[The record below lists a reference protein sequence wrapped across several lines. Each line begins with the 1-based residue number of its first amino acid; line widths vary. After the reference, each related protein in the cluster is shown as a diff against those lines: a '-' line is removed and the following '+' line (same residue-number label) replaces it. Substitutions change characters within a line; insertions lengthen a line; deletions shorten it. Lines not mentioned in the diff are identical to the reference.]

1 MITLKSRSLLAI
13 IALILCLPAFE
24 IIFNGLGIPLT
35 LLGKSIITF
44 VVIIIATAWYR
55 IQIVEPMT
63 QCIEQ
68 LSSSEGDAVDFSV
81 RIDLHNINKEYLP
94 LFTMIN
100 NRLSN
105 TESTVRDIHSGISR
119 LSPMSKELAET
130 YGSMNQNTVMQAHH
144 GKVLSNS
151 INDMLA
157 ATENIDHDIKHINE
171 NISEMTTDI
180 KDFDAKLGETIHSI
194 DTIEKHIEESNS
206 VLSDLRDDSNKITKI
221 IEEITSIAE
230 QTNLLALNAAIEAA
244 RAGEQGRGFAVVAD
258 EVRSLAERTRG
269 SADEVKGIVD
279 SIYSGTHNVSE
290 VMKSSQNDIK
300 TTVSSAQ
307 ASQEELHKTEA
318 AIEDIRQLANK
329 IMHSMQQQ
337 NETEANSKNS
347 VDALVELNSEA
358 LQHANVQ
365 SVTDDDLSKLLDSI
379 LSKLIKLHVND
390 VEHSVERRYKIRAEA
405 KTDAEDENTILF

>member
-1 MITLKSRSLLAI
+1 M
-13 IALILCLPAFE
+13 
-24 IIFNGLGIPLT
+24 
-35 LLGKSIITF
+35 
-44 VVIIIATAWYR
+44 
-55 IQIVEPMT
+55 
-63 QCIEQ
+63 EQ
-68 LSSSEGDAVDFSV
+68 LSASEGDAVDFSV
-81 RIDLHNINKEYLP
+81 RIDLNNINNDFSP
-94 LFTMIN
+94 LFSMIN

-105 TESTVRDIHSGISR
+105 TETTIRDLHSGISR
-119 LSPMSKELAET
+119 LTPMSKELAET

-144 GKVLSNS
+144 GKILSNS

-157 ATENIDHDIKHINE
+157 ATENIDHDIKDINE
-171 NISEMTTDI
+171 NISEMSTDI
-180 KDFDAKLGETIHSI
+180 KDFGVHLGETIHSI
-194 DTIEKHIEESNS
+194 DTIEKHIDESNS
-206 VLSDLRDDSNKITKI
+206 VLADLRDDSNKITKI
-221 IEEITSIAE
+221 IEEITGIAE

-318 AIEDIRQLANK
+318 AIEDIRQLASK
-329 IMHSMQQQ
+329 ITLSMKQQS
-337 NETEANSKNS
+337 ETEATSKHS
-347 VDALVELNSEA
+347 VDALIALNSEA

-365 SVTDDDLSKLLDSI
+365 TITDDDLNKLLNSI
-379 LSKLIKLHVND
+379 LSKLTKLHVGD
-390 VEHSVERRYKIRAEA
+390 VEHSVERRYKV
-405 KTDAEDENTILF
+405 KTDEDSQAEDDNAILF

>member
-1 MITLKSRSLLAI
+1 MKILESRSLLTI
-13 IALILCLPAFE
+13 IMLILCLPALE
-24 IIFNGLGIPLT
+24 IIFSGLDIPLT
-35 LLGKSIITF
+35 LLGKSLIVLVTIS
-44 VVIIIATAWYR
+44 IAAIWYR
-55 IQIVEPMT
+55 TQIIGP
-63 QCIEQ
+63 IEQ
-68 LSSSEGDAVDFSV
+68 CTQQLSCSEGDAVDFSV
-81 RIDLHNINKEYLP
+81 RIDMNNMNKDYLS
-94 LFTMIN
+94 LFSMIN

-105 TESTVRDIHSGISR
+105 TEATIRDLHSGISR
-119 LSPMSKELAET
+119 LTPMGKELAET

-144 GKVLSNS
+144 GKILSDS

-171 NISEMTTDI
+171 NISEMSTDI
-180 KDFDAKLGETIHSI
+180 KDFGVHLGETIHSI
-194 DTIEKHIEESNS
+194 DTIEKHIEESNA
-206 VLSDLRDDSNKITKI
+206 VLSGLRDDSNKITKI
-221 IEEITSIAE
+221 IEEITGIAE

-318 AIEDIRQLANK
+318 SIEDIRQLASK
-329 IMHSMQQQ
+329 ITLSMQQQ
-337 NETEANSKNS
+337 SETEATSKHS
-347 VDALVELNSEA
+347 VDALIELNSEA
-358 LQHANVQ
+358 LQHANIQ

-379 LSKLIKLHVND
+379 LSKLTRLHVND
-390 VEHSVERRYKIRAEA
+390 VEHSVERRYKIRTEVSAE
-405 KTDAEDENTILF
+405 KEDDNAILF